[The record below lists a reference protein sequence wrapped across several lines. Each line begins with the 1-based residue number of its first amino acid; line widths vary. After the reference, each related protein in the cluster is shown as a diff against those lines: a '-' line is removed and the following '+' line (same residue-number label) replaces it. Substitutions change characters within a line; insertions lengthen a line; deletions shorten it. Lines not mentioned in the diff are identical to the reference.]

1 MSFELSFSTDQAN
14 SIRQRSRDPL
24 PPTQLRLTGLRMT
37 QTEPFC
43 AAPRA
48 TLGGA
53 EMRSNGSW
61 TSWFRRPA
69 RVADSA
75 ERQALVRNDA
85 AAEVSGHDR
94 DYYMPQKQRGWGRI
108 AVCVLISTALV
119 MITALNVGVLGFWY
133 VVQTEITAL
142 NEASAPFVS
151 NASNDVASILHNAH
165 RMSDDMSILA
175 NQGTPNLVL
184 AMNRT
189 SKIVDKLERLS
200 RHPVLKMSLGD
211 DDTSELSEEE
221 KRPVSMNE
229 VAGQLSELISVL
241 NAKTAPAPVVQVV
254 EAPRPPLPEKDL
266 GS

>member
-1 MSFELSFSTDQAN
+1 
-14 SIRQRSRDPL
+14 
-24 PPTQLRLTGLRMT
+24 
-37 QTEPFC
+37 
-43 AAPRA
+43 
-48 TLGGA
+48 
-53 EMRSNGSW
+53 MRSNGSW

-69 RVADSA
+69 RVSDST
-75 ERQALVRNDA
+75 ERQALMRNDA
-85 AAEVSGHDR
+85 AAEVANHDR
-94 DYYMPQKQRGWGRI
+94 DYYMPQKKRGWGRM

-151 NASNDVASILHNAH
+151 NASNDVASILKNAH

-211 DDTSELSEEE
+211 DDGGSSELSEEE
-221 KRPVSMNE
+221 KRPVSMDE
-229 VAGQLSELISVL
+229 VAGQLSQLISVL
-241 NAKTAPAPVVQVV
+241 NAKTVPAPAPAPVAQVV

>member
-14 SIRQRSRDPL
+14 AIRQRSRDTL
-24 PPTQLRLTGLRMT
+24 PAPQLRLTGLRMT
-37 QTEPFC
+37 QTEPFS
-43 AAPRA
+43 AASRP

-69 RVADSA
+69 RVGDSG

-85 AAEVSGHDR
+85 AADVSGHDR
-94 DYYMPQKQRGWGRI
+94 DYYMPQKRSWGRV

-133 VVQTEITAL
+133 VVQTEISAL

-151 NASNDVASILHNAH
+151 NATNDVASILQNAH
-165 RMSDDMSILA
+165 RMSDDMSVLA
-175 NQGTPNLVL
+175 SQGTPNLVL
-184 AMNRT
+184 AVNSTTR
-189 SKIVDKLERLS
+189 IVEKLERLS

-211 DDTSELSEEE
+211 DDGEASEE
-221 KRPVSMNE
+221 KKPVSMNE
-229 VAGQLSELISVL
+229 VAGQLSELISAL
-241 NAKTAPAPVVQVV
+241 NAKTVPAPAPVVQVV

>member
-14 SIRQRSRDPL
+14 AIRQRSRDPA
-24 PPTQLRLTGLRMT
+24 PPAQLRLTGLRMT

-43 AAPRA
+43 TAPRA
-48 TLGGA
+48 RLGGA

-61 TSWFRRPA
+61 TSWFRAPA
-69 RVADSA
+69 RVAVT
-75 ERQALVRNDA
+75 EQQPLVRNDA
-85 AAEVSGHDR
+85 AADVGGHDR
-94 DYYMPQKQRGWGRI
+94 DYYMPQKRSWGRV
-108 AVCVLISTALV
+108 AVCVLITTALV

-133 VVQTEITAL
+133 VVQTEISAL

-151 NASNDVASILHNAH
+151 NATNDVASILQNAH
-165 RMSDDMSILA
+165 RMSDDMSVLA
-175 NQGTPNLVL
+175 SQGTPNLVL
-184 AMNRT
+184 AVNSTTR
-189 SKIVDKLERLS
+189 IVEKLERLS

-211 DDTSELSEEE
+211 DDGEASEE
-221 KRPVSMNE
+221 KKPVSMNE
-229 VAGQLSELISVL
+229 VAGQLSELISAL

>member
-14 SIRQRSRDPL
+14 AIRQRSREPAL
-24 PPTQLRLTGLRMT
+24 PAQLRLTGLRMT
-37 QTEPFC
+37 QTEPFS
-43 AAPRA
+43 AAPRP

-69 RVADSA
+69 RVGDAV

-94 DYYMPQKQRGWGRI
+94 DYYMPQNKRSWGRV

-133 VVQTEITAL
+133 VVQTEISAL

-151 NASNDVASILHNAH
+151 NATSDVAHILENAH
-165 RMSDDMSILA
+165 RMSDDMSVLA
-175 NQGTPNLVL
+175 SQGTPNLVL
-184 AMNRT
+184 AVNSTTR
-189 SKIVDKLERLS
+189 IVEKLERLS

-211 DDTSELSEEE
+211 DDSEE
-221 KRPVSMNE
+221 KKPVSMNE